1 MSTRIKS
8 RARSRSPQSGIR
20 NPVSKNGHGPMT
32 MQAWGGYDG
41 ANFSAGRGFVY
52 FPTLDSKR
60 DLDSYTQL
68 ELRRRSRWLY
78 VNSGLARRCIDGIAA
93 MIGSLTPVPLT
104 DDKEWNQLALKSFNN
119 NAGAEFIFDVA
130 GKFNFWSAQPMLTAL
145 RLLDG
150 DILTVLTES
159 ESGIARSMFY
169 EAHQI
174 GNADT
179 FWTKRSGSM
188 ASASP
193 RRAAPSPSGSSP
205 MTAKERRYPAQD
217 AIFHCNYRRP
227 GRARG
232 EPALCHAINHLLDR
246 SEIFGYLKTA
256 GKNAAQIGYFVE
268 RAAGFNGP
276 PAPRLRRRPHF
287 TDASRWHHESHG
299 RGSLPRRQDPRRRS
313 WRNYQGPPR
322 RSPAP
327 EPARFHR

>member
-1 MSTRIKS
+1 
-8 RARSRSPQSGIR
+8 
-20 NPVSKNGHGPMT
+20 
-32 MQAWGGYDG
+32 
-41 ANFSAGRGFVY
+41 
-52 FPTLDSKR
+52 
-60 DLDSYTQL
+60 
-68 ELRRRSRWLY
+68 

-104 DDKEWNQLALKSFNN
+104 DDKDWNQLALKSFNN

-179 FWTKRSGSM
+179 DLDQTQWIDGVRVTPQS
-188 ASASP
+188 
-193 RRAAPSPSGSSP
+193 RAVAFRILTDDGKKSVDI
-205 MTAKERRYPAQD
+205 PAQD

-246 SEIFGYLKTA
+246 SEIFG
-256 GKNAAQIGYFVE
+256 
-268 RAAGFNGP
+268 
-276 PAPRLRRRPHF
+276 
-287 TDASRWHHESHG
+287 S
-299 RGSLPRRQDPRRRS
+299 
-313 WRNYQGPPR
+313 
-322 RSPAP
+322 
-327 EPARFHR
+327 